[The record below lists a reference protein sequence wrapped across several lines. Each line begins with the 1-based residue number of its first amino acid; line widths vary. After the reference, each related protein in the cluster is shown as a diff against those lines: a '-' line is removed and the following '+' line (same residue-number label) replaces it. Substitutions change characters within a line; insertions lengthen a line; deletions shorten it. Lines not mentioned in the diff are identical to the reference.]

1 MPERR
6 LPVDVEAAILG
17 GDHGVL
23 QFGGKSRERDPLR
36 VFCIRPAGPDRHMA
50 TRRHAA
56 DVIAAAAGSDDGNV
70 DPVVRTQDSA
80 GGGGAGGGK
89 GTRSNTQCAR
99 GHEKVSAIRHGNS
112 LRGLKTED

>member
-56 DVIAAAAGSDDGNV
+56 DVIAAAA
-70 DPVVRTQDSA
+70 VR
-80 GGGGAGGGK
+80 
-89 GTRSNTQCAR
+89 R
-99 GHEKVSAIRHGNS
+99 
-112 LRGLKTED
+112 KTESNSRRQRFGPFATFRWYKLAAV